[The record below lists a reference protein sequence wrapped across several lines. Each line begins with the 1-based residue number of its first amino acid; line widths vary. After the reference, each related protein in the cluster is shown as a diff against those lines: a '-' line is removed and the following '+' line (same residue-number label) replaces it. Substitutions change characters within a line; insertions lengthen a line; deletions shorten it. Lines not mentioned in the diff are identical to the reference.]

1 MTLSL
6 EQHRHDP
13 DDAPAVDNASAD
25 GDLLKM
31 THLDAEAAM
40 DADPCEGFA
49 RVPFC

>member
-1 MTLSL
+1 LSL
-6 EQHRHDP
+6 EQYCHDP
-13 DDAPAVDNASAD
+13 DDAPEADNASAD

-31 THLDAEAAM
+31 THLEAEAAM